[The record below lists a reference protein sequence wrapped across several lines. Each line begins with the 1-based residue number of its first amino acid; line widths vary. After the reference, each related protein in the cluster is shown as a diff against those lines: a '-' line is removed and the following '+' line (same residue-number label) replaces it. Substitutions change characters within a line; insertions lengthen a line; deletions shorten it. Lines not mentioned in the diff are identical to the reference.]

1 MKLTTQQID
10 WLNIGFMLASAVA
23 AFFLPFEVFLFA
35 YAVLGPLHYLTEISW
50 LHERHYF
57 ASGHRDY
64 LWLVALTL
72 LLFFAVFLVP
82 WDSLAKG
89 HETSRFFSAGIAYLA
104 LLSALAMV
112 VFRSPQAK
120 FACVACGVL
129 LLFAVANWPAY
140 TIIFAV
146 FLPTLIH
153 VYVFTGLFILY
164 GALKS
169 GSRPGLLS
177 LAVFLAC
184 PIALILIHGDTGY
197 QPSGYARQTY
207 PLFMEL
213 NATIYRLLGFPVRDQ
228 AQFQE
233 ALYGSTSGLVIMRCI
248 AFAYMYHYLNWFA
261 KTSIIGWH
269 RVSMRRLILIGGLW
283 LGAVGVYVYDY
294 RVGFITLATLSFL
307 HVFLEFPLNHKTII
321 GIGAELRKR
330 WRLAPES
337 LAMAPAAGAR
347 VPQHSR

>member
-10 WLNIGFMLASAVA
+10 WLNIGFMLMSAVA
-23 AFFLPFEVFLFA
+23 AYFLPFEVFLFA

-50 LHERHYF
+50 LHERNYF
-57 ASGHRDY
+57 ASGKRDY
-64 LWLVALTL
+64 LWLLALTL
-72 LLFFAVFLVP
+72 LLFVAVFLVP
-82 WDSLAKG
+82 WDQMARG
-89 HETSRFFSAGIAYLA
+89 RETSRFFSAGIGYLA
-104 LLSALAMV
+104 LLSALAMA
-112 VFRSPQAK
+112 VFRTAQAK

-129 LLFAVANWPAY
+129 LLFAVAAWPAY

-169 GSRPGLLS
+169 GSKAGLLS

-184 PIALILIHGDTGY
+184 PVALILIRGDTGY
-197 QPSGYARQTY
+197 QPSAYARQTY

-213 NATIYRLLGFPVRDQ
+213 NRTIYQLLGFRAADQ
-228 AQFQE
+228 KQMQD
-233 ALYGSTSGLVIMRCI
+233 ALYGSMAGLIIMRCI

-261 KTSIIGWH
+261 KTSIIKWH
-269 RVSMRRLILIGGLW
+269 MVSRRRLAIIGGLW
-283 LGAVGVYVYDY
+283 LASVGVYLYDY

-321 GIGAELRKR
+321 GIGVELRKR

-337 LAMAPAAGAR
+337 LAMAPAVRAR
-347 VPQHSR
+347 VPQQTR